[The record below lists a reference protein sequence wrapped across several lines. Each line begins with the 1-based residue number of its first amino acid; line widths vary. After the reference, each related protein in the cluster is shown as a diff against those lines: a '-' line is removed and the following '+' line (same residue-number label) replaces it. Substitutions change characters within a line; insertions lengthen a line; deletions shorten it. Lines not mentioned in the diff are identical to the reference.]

1 MARAFAKLRVTTDGL
16 HGNLAIVL
24 AVHSQS
30 FNRYS
35 PVEQNPRNSTAWK
48 AVTEGKMDIYQLE
61 YVLHEPQE
69 SEGCMYLA
77 EIPALQGAM
86 AWGET
91 PEETLSSLLAVA
103 QTIIQLRREEG
114 EALPPEIMPL
124 RSPKGTLTV
133 AA

>member
-1 MARAFAKLRVTTDGL
+1 
-16 HGNLAIVL
+16 
-24 AVHSQS
+24 
-30 FNRYS
+30 
-35 PVEQNPRNSTAWK
+35 
-48 AVTEGKMDIYQLE
+48 MDIYQLE

-91 PEETLSSLLAVA
+91 PEETLHSLLSVA
-103 QTIIQLRREEG
+103 QTIIQLRKEEG
-114 EALPPEIMPL
+114 EALPPRITPL

>member
-1 MARAFAKLRVTTDGL
+1 
-16 HGNLAIVL
+16 
-24 AVHSQS
+24 
-30 FNRYS
+30 
-35 PVEQNPRNSTAWK
+35 
-48 AVTEGKMDIYQLE
+48 
-61 YVLHEPQE
+61 
-69 SEGCMYLA
+69 MYLA

-91 PEETLSSLLAVA
+91 PEETLQSLLSVA

-114 EALPPEIMPL
+114 EELPPEITPL